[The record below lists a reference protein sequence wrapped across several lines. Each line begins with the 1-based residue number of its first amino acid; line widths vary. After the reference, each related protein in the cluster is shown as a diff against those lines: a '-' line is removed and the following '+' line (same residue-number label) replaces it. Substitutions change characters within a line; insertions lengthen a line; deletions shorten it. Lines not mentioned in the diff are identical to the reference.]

1 MEDFVVV
8 VQFPQERKMKQKA
21 THITQNIQTVFSNS
35 VANPCF
41 WEAYAYLQKQTPR
54 ANDVPVVP
62 QAWELML

>member
-1 MEDFVVV
+1 
-8 VQFPQERKMKQKA
+8 MKQKA

-54 ANDVPVVP
+54 ASDVPVVP